1 MMPLYFITVHLS
13 GITKLFCSM
22 ATKSVSQS
30 SWVSVGPPILSSSL
44 QHQKKKKTKAGSVK
58 VNHTTIKKTER
69 MIRIDIWYY
78 GICKSIYE
86 LWWYIVQESRG
97 HNSFMGKIIN
107 LSHGSVPC
115 AWFLWVL
122 FCLLTFAE
130 MQCCHTPPVK
140 QLMLF

>member
-13 GITKLFCSM
+13 SITQLFCSM

-58 VNHTTIKKTER
+58 VNHTTIKKTEK

-86 LWWYIVQESRG
+86 LCDILYRNQEAITVLW
-97 HNSFMGKIIN
+97 GKIIN

-130 MQCCHTPPVK
+130 MQCCHRPPVK